1 MMNVPL
7 NVCDYDLCVIIL
19 ILIRIIFLWQNCF
32 PFSSLW
38 MWIFCF
44 FFLPWKKG
52 RFLLRTSDMHHWS
65 SVPAL
70 SRSYSVWLISFAIYK
85 GEIEC
90 GGVGLGI
97 YSFSKSRNRKISLP
111 AAVKSPCNDSSRSRN
126 RLMSLWHVWN
136 LTENKMVS
144 VKIQRRDSER
154 VYKSE
159 DLSIFSWTVANTRPI
174 EYLPHSV
181 ATDQAYHISI
191 SSLHVLSLRFVYS
204 LRVAPSYYWMQ
215 PHRLSTMSTLSLLPQ
230 PMTLIPN
237 RCHYQHKS
245 LHHLIE

>member
-1 MMNVPL
+1 MYECVRVLNDECAVECVRLWFVCHNSNSNTDYISMTKLFSIFFAVNV
-7 NVCDYDLCVIIL
+7 N
-19 ILIRIIFLWQNCF
+19 FL
-32 PFSSLW
+32 
-38 MWIFCF
+38 F

-159 DLSIFSWTVANTRPI
+159 DLSIFSWTFRK
-174 EYLPHSV
+174 HS
-181 ATDQAYHISI
+181 TNRILTTFCRNR
-191 SSLHVLSLRFVYS
+191 SSLSHFNLVTSCFKPSICIFASGGTIILLDATTPSKHNEHAFV
-204 LRVAPSYYWMQ
+204 VASADDIDSKPVS
-215 PHRLSTMSTLSLLPQ
+215 LST
-230 PMTLIPN
+230 
-237 RCHYQHKS
+237 
-245 LHHLIE
+245 